1 MKGWKKQ
8 GPIKRDNPQDRKEKL
23 KRIYD
28 QEAAKIRKQLSIAKA
43 EIERLKENRKI
54 TKKGRKNRSHLQ
66 KECKTISVAGLIS
79 YMEKKKSELRKLKRG
94 FDRKKKQEVS
104 RVINQQFNAVPGR
117 GFANLSGMLK
127 RDPENER
134 AGYKDPRRR
143 ARDDSKMFENIEE
156 ASGFLD
162 KAVVRER
169 DWEQERGLI
178 AGSEDRPPRAS
189 TTTDRQRTGS
199 RSSGSG
205 QSPVQE
211 SQLER
216 ARA

>member
-1 MKGWKKQ
+1 MKGWKKT
-8 GPIKRDNPQDRKEKL
+8 
-23 KRIYD
+23 
-28 QEAAKIRKQLSIAKA
+28 
-43 EIERLKENRKI
+43 KENRGTEKKSLKEFTTMRRGRSENNCQSRKRKSKGWKKKKNGKI
-54 TKKGRKNRSHLQ
+54 TKKGRKNRSQ
-66 KECKTISVAGLIS
+66 AGLIS
-79 YMEKKKSELRKLKRG
+79 YMSGEKKRSQLRKLKRG

-104 RVINQQFNAVPGR
+104 RVVNQQFNTVPGK

-134 AGYKDPRRR
+134 ARYKDPGRR

-169 DWEQERGLI
+169 EQERGLI
-178 AGSEDRPPRAS
+178 AGREDRPPRAS

-205 QSPVQE
+205 QSSVPE

>member
-1 MKGWKKQ
+1 M
-8 GPIKRDNPQDRKEKL
+8 
-23 KRIYD
+23 
-28 QEAAKIRKQLSIAKA
+28 
-43 EIERLKENRKI
+43 
-54 TKKGRKNRSHLQ
+54 
-66 KECKTISVAGLIS
+66 AGLIS
-79 YMEKKKSELRKLKRG
+79 YMEKKKSELRKLKRV

-104 RVINQQFNAVPGR
+104 RVINQQFNTVPGR

-127 RDPENER
+127 RDPENGR

>member
-1 MKGWKKQ
+1 MSG
-8 GPIKRDNPQDRKEKL
+8 
-23 KRIYD
+23 
-28 QEAAKIRKQLSIAKA
+28 
-43 EIERLKENRKI
+43 
-54 TKKGRKNRSHLQ
+54 
-66 KECKTISVAGLIS
+66 
-79 YMEKKKSELRKLKRG
+79 EKKRSQLRKLKRG

-104 RVINQQFNAVPGR
+104 RVINQQFNTVPGK

-134 AGYKDPRRR
+134 ARYKDPGRR

-162 KAVVRER
+162 KALVRER
-169 DWEQERGLI
+169 EQERGLI
-178 AGSEDRPPRAS
+178 AGREDRPPRAS
-189 TTTDRQRTGS
+189 NNTDRQRTGS

-205 QSPVQE
+205 QSSVQE